1 VVASCDH
8 LPRLKFA
15 KALPHAFTEHG
26 AIMAASVLHSRRAV
40 EVAAFVV
47 RAFVKV
53 RRVLSDDRELAH
65 TSASHLESCDVS
77 ENRCFSVHL
86 PTGRAR

>member
-1 VVASCDH
+1 MVASCDH

-26 AIMAASVLHSRRAV
+26 AIMAASVLHSRRGV

-47 RAFVKV
+47 RAFNSRNEKNLLDFREVPK
-53 RRVLSDDRELAH
+53 RRSGEV
-65 TSASHLESCDVS
+65 
-77 ENRCFSVHL
+77 
-86 PTGRAR
+86 